1 MFEAMITLLKTV
13 RDMSTLKQAVLI
25 VTIMCDGCARSKNVN
40 SFWLRF
46 ICGNF
51 VISIMTVR
59 CNYVNLPNLRPE
71 AMCVTC
77 CVAVGGAA
85 VL

>member
-1 MFEAMITLLKTV
+1 MFEAMFTLLKTF

-25 VTIMCDGCARSKNVN
+25 VTIVCDGCARSKNVN
-40 SFWLRF
+40 SRWLRF
-46 ICGNF
+46 ICENF
-51 VISIMTVR
+51 VISIMIAR
-59 CNYVNLPNLRPE
+59 CNYVNLPNVTPE
-71 AMCVTC
+71 AMRVTC